1 MRTDATLTRLRQ
13 IVKEASRAGERL
25 PPERVLATRLGVS
38 RGTLR
43 RALEVLEAEGK
54 IWRHVGRGTFAGARP
69 PVIEAGAAVTRF
81 TNPAE
86 VMEVRRIIEPSMAA
100 LAAIRA
106 SANDISVME
115 NCLRKGEAATTT
127 SAFEM
132 WDGMLHRTIATAARN
147 TLLLS
152 LFNAVNAVRGEQ
164 VWGQLKDA
172 SLTRQ
177 RKDVYADQH
186 RRLVAAIRQRDDVG
200 AERIMRDHLETV
212 TRDLLGT
219 ARREG

>member
-1 MRTDATLTRLRQ
+1 MRTDTTLARLRQ
-13 IVKEASRAGERL
+13 IVKDASRAGERL
-25 PPERVLATRLGVS
+25 PPERVLSARLGVS

-69 PVIEAGAAVTRF
+69 PVVEADGAVTRF

-86 VMEVRRIIEPSMAA
+86 VMEVRRIVEPSMAA

-152 LFNAVNAVRGEQ
+152 LFNAVNAVRGDQ

-177 RKDVYADQH
+177 
-186 RRLVAAIRQRDDVG
+186 
-200 AERIMRDHLETV
+200 
-212 TRDLLGT
+212 
-219 ARREG
+219 